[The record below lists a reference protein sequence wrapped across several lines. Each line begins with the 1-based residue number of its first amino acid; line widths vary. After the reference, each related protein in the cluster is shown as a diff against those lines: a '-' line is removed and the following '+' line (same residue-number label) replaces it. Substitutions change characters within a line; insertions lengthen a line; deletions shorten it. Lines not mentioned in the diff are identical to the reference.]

1 VRSAG
6 YSASALRSAGYSASD
21 VRLAGYRASDVL
33 SAGYSASALRSAGY
47 SASDVRLA
55 GYSASD
61 VRSAGYSASALLL
74 AGYSVSDVRSAGY
87 SASDVQELFDRV
99 PFVENPYTKLL
110 KGIQARERIF
120 KQSTFGPGI
129 YIREENICNTAMCT
143 GGHLVNLGGK
153 PGWKLQEEFGFST
166 AGALIHQKAHPG
178 WPCQNFGSIP
188 DEWALA
194 YIEEMAEH
202 EANGTTP
209 VGAIPV
215 EAV

>member
-21 VRLAGYRASDVL
+21 VRSAGYSASDVRSAGYSASDVR

-47 SASDVRLA
+47 SASDVL
-55 GYSASD
+55 
-61 VRSAGYSASALLL
+61 
-74 AGYSVSDVRSAGY
+74 SAGY

-99 PFVENPYTKLL
+99 PLVENPYTKILQ
-110 KGIQARERIF
+110 GIQTRERIF
-120 KQSTFGPGI
+120 KQSTFGPGH
-129 YIREENICNTAMCT
+129 YVREENICNTAMCT
-143 GGHLVNLGGK
+143 GGHLVNLGGE
-153 PGWKLQEEFGFST
+153 PGWKLQKEFGFST

-178 WPCQNFGSIP
+178 WPCQDFSSIP

-209 VGAIPV
+209 LGAIPV